1 MSVNQVNQTT
11 GELISLA
18 GGTRTWIGTKVAY
31 EQQKQAGTLPNN
43 CLIAITDDEEELAQ
57 EVIKDDPRAVTSG
70 AVYDATHGADY
81 IEVTADGVKTVQ
93 ALLQELWALVDG
105 DKVTANTTFQYVTS
119 TRKVIF
125 HLRNWNAAEW
135 SFGSYNCKY
144 NNTAFIIDYI
154 LVSSTGY
161 WEELTTPNTIKDHGV
176 DVESNG
182 VKYRI
187 VY

>member
-1 MSVNQVNQTT
+1 MSVNKYNAST
-11 GELISLA
+11 GELTNLA
-18 GGTRTWIGTKVAY
+18 SGSRIWAGSKAAY
-31 EQQKQAGTLPNN
+31 DAQKQAGTLPNN
-43 CLIAITDDEEELAQ
+43 CIICITDDEEELAQ

-70 AVYDATHGADY
+70 AVYDTTHGADY

-93 ALLQELWALVDG
+93 ALLQELWALVDS
-105 DKVTANTTFQYVTS
+105 DKVTANTTFQYVSS
-119 TRKVIF
+119 TTKVIF
-125 HLRNWNAAEW
+125 HLRVWNAAEW

-144 NNTAFIIDYI
+144 NNTAFVMDYV

-161 WEELTTPNTIKDHGV
+161 WEELTTPNTIRDHGV